1 MNTDK
6 LYDYIRQDFP
16 GLSFRGIL
24 KKYIGSRGLRAVIL
38 FRISSFFYTKGH
50 IHIADLVRN
59 KCIKDTGADI
69 GPSAKIGK
77 GFSIGHPVGVVITG
91 NAKIGDNCFLL
102 SGVVIGSKSN
112 TVGGGYVTIGNNA
125 YIGTGAK
132 IVGKKISIGDNVTIG
147 ANAVV
152 LNDMPTGSTCVGI
165 PARIVH
171 SQKNNTK

>member
-1 MNTDK
+1 M
-6 LYDYIRQDFP
+6 YDYIRQDFP
-16 GLSFRGIL
+16 GLSFSGIL
-24 KKYIGSRGLRAVIL
+24 KKYIGSRGLQAVIL
-38 FRISSFFYTKGH
+38 FRISSYFYNKGN
-50 IHIADLVRN
+50 IHIADLIRN
-59 KCIKDTGADI
+59 KCIKKTGADI

-112 TVGGGYVTIGNNA
+112 TVGGGDITIGNNV

-132 IVGKKISIGDNVTIG
+132 IVGKKIMIGNEVTIG

-152 LNDMPTGSTCVGI
+152 LKDIPSESICVGI
-165 PARIVH
+165 PARVIRLTE
-171 SQKNNTK
+171 K

>member
-1 MNTDK
+1 MDTNRM
-6 LYDYIRQDFP
+6 YDYIRQDFP
-16 GLSFRGIL
+16 GLSFSGIL
-24 KKYIGSRGLRAVIL
+24 KKYIGSRGLQAVIL
-38 FRISSFFYTKGH
+38 FRISSYFYNKGN
-50 IHIADLVRN
+50 IHIADLIRN
-59 KCIKDTGADI
+59 KCIKKTGADI

-112 TVGGGYVTIGNNA
+112 TVGGGDITIGNNV

-132 IVGKKISIGDNVTIG
+132 IVGKKIMIGNEVTIG

-152 LNDMPTGSTCVGI
+152 LKDIPSESICVGI
-165 PARIVH
+165 PARVIRLTE
-171 SQKNNTK
+171 K